1 MRYAK
6 SKFKFLG
13 SLITAAFAFFAM
25 ALAPWP
31 STRARG
37 YSQFQG
43 SAGTDGGEAS
53 AGGSPIKQQVRAR
66 GSRDSVG
73 SKCYVGSQKQP
84 DATPSSTAGQQPRR
98 AADYGGLGIAKGAA
112 HSRRSDEVQ
121 QRSFA

>member
-25 ALAPWP
+25 ALAPWA

-37 YSQFQG
+37 YGQFQG
-43 SAGTDGGEAS
+43 GEGIDLGEVS
-53 AGGSPIKQQVRAR
+53 AGGSPIKQKARAR

-73 SKCYVGSQKQP
+73 SKCYVGSQQQP
-84 DATPSSTAGQQPRR
+84 DAAPASTAGQQSRR
-98 AADYGGLGIAKGAA
+98 AADYGGPGIAKGAA
-112 HSRRSDEVQ
+112 HLRRSDEVQ